1 MGKTAET
8 LVWCARERKWPLS
21 LHWMQIYFCWQFW
34 LANSVEM
41 ILNHE
46 ILNKAKHNGLFWSTQ
61 SKKKAKIR
69 TTRLQTTDK
78 TELQIQTRNTNKK
91 KDPQKKHHLGTV
103 SKKITGGLYH
113 ISWYWA
119 RKGEY
124 KELANLKVKF
134 KLTTLIHLF
143 WMVSPNIDLLGVIS
157 CIFKDAPV
165 CYQRK
170 TLTRYEM

>member
-1 MGKTAET
+1 
-8 LVWCARERKWPLS
+8 
-21 LHWMQIYFCWQFW
+21 MQIYFCWQFW

-113 ISWYWA
+113 ISWY
-119 RKGEY
+119 
-124 KELANLKVKF
+124 
-134 KLTTLIHLF
+134 
-143 WMVSPNIDLLGVIS
+143 
-157 CIFKDAPV
+157 
-165 CYQRK
+165 
-170 TLTRYEM
+170 